1 MDTMS
6 TDWKM
11 QYSVCV
17 MCSIGFTTGL
27 LQQSQLLFII
37 VTVTKEFF
45 SFLDNTEVL
54 EIMFIKTEKISVRNI
69 LPEILQFKIQVQEA
83 DYSSIDQWLT

>member
-17 MCSIGFTTGL
+17 MCSIGFAAGL
-27 LQQSQLLFII
+27 LQQSQLLLII
-37 VTVTKEFF
+37 VTVIKEFLR
-45 SFLDNTEVL
+45 FLDNTKVL
-54 EIMFIKTEKISVRNI
+54 EVMFMETE
-69 LPEILQFKIQVQEA
+69 
-83 DYSSIDQWLT
+83 